1 MKILDFF
8 FDAYDNLRNLL
19 LRRTGGNASQDNEN
33 LGLIARFI
41 PLLLALLILITLIFG
56 FLWNIEPNAFDPVQ
70 RAVSL
75 SEERGEK
82 MATGYITTTALIVTA
97 ETLLDKSGGY
107 LSNDMTPP
115 SIFMDNIPNWE
126 FGVLTQI
133 RDLTLAL
140 RNDIT
145 RSQSQSIEDIDI
157 IKADNKFR
165 IDSDSW
171 LLPPAES
178 EYRTAINSLYSYL
191 GRLSDKN
198 TQDGQFY
205 ARADNLSEWLGLVSK
220 RLGSLSQRLSASVG
234 QARINTDL
242 AGDANAQQSTP
253 STNII
258 EVKTPWL
265 KIDDVFFEA
274 RGSAWA
280 LSQLLKAAESDFQDV
295 LNKKNA
301 RVSLQQII
309 RELDATQE
317 TVWSP
322 IILNG
327 GGFGVF
333 ANHSLV
339 MANYIS
345 RANAAVIDL
354 RMLLKQG

>member
-8 FDAYDNLRNLL
+8 FDAYDSLKKLP
-19 LRRTGGNASQDNEN
+19 GGQSSQKNEN
-33 LGLIARFI
+33 QGLLGKLIPVI
-41 PLLLALLILITLIFG
+41 IILLVLLTLVLG
-56 FLWNIEPNAFDPVQ
+56 FLWNVEPDGFNATNQ
-70 RAVSL
+70 ANQL
-75 SEERGEK
+75 ATERGEK
-82 MATGYITTTALIVTA
+82 VTTGYITTTALILTA
-97 ETLLDKSGGY
+97 ESLLDKQGGY
-107 LSNDMTPP
+107 LSNDVMPP
-115 SIFMDNIPNWE
+115 GLLMDNIPNWE

-145 RSQSQSIEDIDI
+145 RSQSQSIEDKDI
-157 IKADNKFR
+157 IHADNLFR
-165 IDSDSW
+165 IDSESW
-171 LLPPAES
+171 LLPSAES
-178 EYRTAINSLYSYL
+178 EYRKGIDSLYGYL
-191 GRLSDKN
+191 GRLADEN

-234 QARINTDL
+234 QSRLNTDL

-253 STNII
+253 SDNVV

-280 LSQLLKAAESDFQDV
+280 LSQLLTAAESDFHDV
-295 LNKKNA
+295 LKKKNA
-301 RVSLQQII
+301 LVSLQQII

-327 GGFGVF
+327 GGFGLF

-354 RMLLKQG
+354 RTLLKQG